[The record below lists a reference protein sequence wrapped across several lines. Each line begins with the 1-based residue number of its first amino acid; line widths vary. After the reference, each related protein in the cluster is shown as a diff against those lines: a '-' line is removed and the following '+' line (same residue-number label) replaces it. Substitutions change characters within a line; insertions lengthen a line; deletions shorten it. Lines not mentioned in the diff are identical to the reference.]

1 MKKIETVIP
10 QNKVIA
16 VRHVLMQ
23 EGVLNARY
31 CYLYSFS
38 PQQAAT
44 TSCRGSQTRNAKARL
59 ELIVDD
65 SNVKAVTNAI
75 RAAVGFLPGDGVFF
89 HCSTF
94 LPDDMI
100 TAPQCIA

>member
-10 QNKVIA
+10 QNKVVA
-16 VRHVLMQ
+16 VRHVLML
-23 EGVLNARY
+23 EGVLNASY

-38 PQQAAT
+38 PQQTAT
-44 TSCRGSQTRNAKARL
+44 MSCRASQTRNAKARL

-75 RAAVGFLPGDGVFF
+75 RAAVGMLPGDGL
-89 HCSTF
+89 TF
-94 LPDDMI
+94 SLFDVS
-100 TAPQCIA
+100 A